1 MDEKLFR
8 ILYVFTDLATPL
20 LAGYIAYQRGRIS
33 DALCNALIRFNIIV
47 MATLLAVLSFWV
59 MPLSRSLLWL
69 PLFSALFMLVPSSI
83 AYLTFARRHKDALS
97 RGAYYMSAMLTNIG
111 TIAGLAA
118 FILYDEAGFAYVQIV
133 SSFQVGL
140 LVLVCFPLAAK
151 FRAQGAKD
159 GHRVHLSLRELFLTP
174 NQMPVLGLIA
184 GLALNVCGI
193 ERPDVLAAAFQALVH
208 IGAWTALFPVGCLVD
223 FSRAL
228 PYIKKTADLIPL
240 RFLLTPL
247 IFFGLCRLLF
257 ADSVL
262 IGSVLL
268 IAAAPTAINAVLTAR
283 LYKLNVDLT
292 VASFLVTTVIYL
304 LLFYP
309 LFFLYVT
316 HGGSF

>member
-59 MPLSRSLLWL
+59 MPLSKSLLWL
-69 PLFSALFMLVPSSI
+69 PLFSALFMLVPGSI
-83 AYLTFARRHKDALS
+83 AYLTFARRHKNALS

-184 GLALNVCGI
+184 GLALNVCGV
-193 ERPDVLAAAFQALVH
+193 ERPAVLAAAFQALVH

-223 FSRAL
+223 FSRAR

-247 IFFGLCRLLF
+247 LFFGLCRLLF
-257 ADSVL
+257 ADAVL
-262 IGSVLL
+262 IGSMLL
-268 IAAAPTAINAVLTAR
+268 VAAAPTAINAVLTAR

-292 VASFLVTTVIYL
+292 VASFLVTTVLYL

>member
-69 PLFSALFMLVPSSI
+69 PLFSALFMLVPGSI

-111 TIAGLAA
+111 TIAGLSA
-118 FILYDEAGFAYVQIV
+118 FILYDEVGFAYVQIV

-140 LVLVCFPLAAK
+140 LVLVCFPLAAM
-151 FRAQGAKD
+151 FRAQGAKE
-159 GHRVHLSLRELFLTP
+159 GTRVHLSFRELFLTP
-174 NQMPVLGLIA
+174 NQVPVLGLIA
-184 GLALNVCGI
+184 GLALNVYGV
-193 ERPDVLAAAFQALVH
+193 ERPAVLGTAFQALVH

>member
-59 MPLSRSLLWL
+59 MPLSKSLLWL
-69 PLFSALFMLVPSSI
+69 PLFSALFMLVPGSI

-111 TIAGLAA
+111 TIAGLSA
-118 FILYDEAGFAYVQIV
+118 FILYDEVGFAYVQIV

-140 LVLVCFPLAAK
+140 LVLVCFPLAAM
-151 FRAQGAKD
+151 FRAQGAKE
-159 GHRVHLSLRELFLTP
+159 GTRVHLSLRELFLTP
-174 NQMPVLGLIA
+174 NQVPVLGLIA
-184 GLALNVCGI
+184 GLALNVYGV
-193 ERPDVLAAAFQALVH
+193 ERPAVFGTAFQALVH

-223 FSRAL
+223 FSRAR

>member
-59 MPLSRSLLWL
+59 MPLSKSLLWL
-69 PLFSALFMLVPSSI
+69 PLFSALFMLVPGSI

-111 TIAGLAA
+111 TIAGLSA
-118 FILYDEAGFAYVQIV
+118 FILYDEVGFAYVQIV

-174 NQMPVLGLIA
+174 NQVPVLGLIA
-184 GLALNVCGI
+184 GLALNVYGV
-193 ERPDVLAAAFQALVH
+193 ERPAVFGTAFQALVH

-228 PYIKKTADLIPL
+228 PYINKTADLIPL

>member
-59 MPLSRSLLWL
+59 MPLSKSLLWL
-69 PLFSALFMLVPSSI
+69 PLFSALFMLVPGSI

-111 TIAGLAA
+111 TIAGLSA
-118 FILYDEAGFAYVQIV
+118 FILYDEVGFAYVQIV

-140 LVLVCFPLAAK
+140 LVLVCFPLAAM
-151 FRAQGAKD
+151 FRAQGAKE
-159 GHRVHLSLRELFLTP
+159 GTRVHLSLRELFLTP
-174 NQMPVLGLIA
+174 NQVPVLGLIA
-184 GLALNVCGI
+184 GLALNVYGV
-193 ERPDVLAAAFQALVH
+193 ERPAVLGTAFQALVH

-316 HGGSF
+316 RGGSF

>member
-59 MPLSRSLLWL
+59 MPLSKSLLCL
-69 PLFSALFMLVPSSI
+69 PLFSALFMLVPGSI

-111 TIAGLAA
+111 TIAGLSA
-118 FILYDEAGFAYVQIV
+118 FILYDEVGFAYVQIV

-140 LVLVCFPLAAK
+140 LVLVCFPLAAM
-151 FRAQGAKD
+151 FRAQGAKE
-159 GHRVHLSLRELFLTP
+159 GTRVHLSLRELFLTP
-174 NQMPVLGLIA
+174 NQVPVLGLIA
-184 GLALNVCGI
+184 GLALNVYGV
-193 ERPDVLAAAFQALVH
+193 ERPAVLGTAFQALVH

>member
-8 ILYVFTDLATPL
+8 ILYVFSDLATPL

-69 PLFSALFMLVPSSI
+69 PLFSALFMLVPGSI
-83 AYLTFARRHKDALS
+83 AYLTFARRHKDSLS

-111 TIAGLAA
+111 TIAGLSA

-140 LVLVCFPLAAK
+140 LVLICFPLAAM
-151 FRAQGAKD
+151 FRAQGAKE
-159 GHRVHLSLRELFLTP
+159 GTRVHLSLRELFLTP
-174 NQMPVLGLIA
+174 NQVPVLGLIA
-184 GLALNVCGI
+184 GLALNVYGV
-193 ERPDVLAAAFQALVH
+193 ERPAVLGTAFQALVH

>member
-1 MDEKLFR
+1 MNETIFR
-8 ILYVFTDLATPL
+8 LIYVGTDLIAPL
-20 LAGYIAYQRGRIS
+20 IAGYIAYQRGFIS
-33 DALCNALIRFNIIV
+33 DARCNAVIRFNIIV
-47 MATLLAVLSFWV
+47 MATLLALLSFWV
-59 MPLSRSLLWL
+59 MPLSKSLLWL
-69 PLFSALFMLVPSSI
+69 PLFSALFMLVPGAI
-83 AYLTFARRHKDALS
+83 ALLTFARRHKDPLS

-111 TIAGLAA
+111 TIAGLSA

-140 LVLVCFPLAAK
+140 LVLVCFPLAAL
-151 FRAQGAKD
+151 FRAQGAAD
-159 GHRVHLSLRELFLTP
+159 AHRVHLSVRELFLTP
-174 NQMPVLGLIA
+174 NQVPILGLIA
-184 GLALNVCGI
+184 GLSLNFLGV
-193 ERPDVLAAAFQALVH
+193 ERPAVLGAAFQSLVH

-223 FSRAL
+223 FSRARL
-228 PYIKKTADLIPL
+228 YIKNTADLVPL

-257 ADSVL
+257 DDPVL
-262 IGSVLL
+262 IGSLLL

-292 VASFLVTTVIYL
+292 VASFLVTTVLYL

-316 HGGSF
+316 SGGGF

>member
-59 MPLSRSLLWL
+59 MPLSKSLLWL
-69 PLFSALFMLVPSSI
+69 PLFSALFMLVPGSI
-83 AYLTFARRHKDALS
+83 AYLTFARRHKDSLS

-111 TIAGLAA
+111 TIAGLSA
-118 FILYDEAGFAYVQIV
+118 FILYDEVGFAYVQIV

-140 LVLVCFPLAAK
+140 LVLVCFPLAAM
-151 FRAQGAKD
+151 FRAQGAKE
-159 GHRVHLSLRELFLTP
+159 GTRVHLSLRELFLTP
-174 NQMPVLGLIA
+174 NQVPVLGLIA
-184 GLALNVCGI
+184 GLALNVFGV
-193 ERPDVLAAAFQALVH
+193 ERPAVLGTAFQALVH

>member
-59 MPLSRSLLWL
+59 MPLSKSLLWL
-69 PLFSALFMLVPSSI
+69 PLFSALFMLVPGSI

-111 TIAGLAA
+111 TIAGLSA
-118 FILYDEAGFAYVQIV
+118 FILYDEVGFAYVQIV

-140 LVLVCFPLAAK
+140 LVLVCFPLAAM
-151 FRAQGAKD
+151 FRAQGAKE
-159 GHRVHLSLRELFLTP
+159 GTRVHLSLRELFLTP
-174 NQMPVLGLIA
+174 NQVPVLGLIA
-184 GLALNVCGI
+184 GLALNVYGV
-193 ERPDVLAAAFQALVH
+193 ERPAVFGTAFQALVH

-228 PYIKKTADLIPL
+228 PYINKTADLIPL

-292 VASFLVTTVIYL
+292 VASFLVTTIIYL

>member
-69 PLFSALFMLVPSSI
+69 PLFSALFMLVPGSI

-111 TIAGLAA
+111 TIAGLSA
-118 FILYDEAGFAYVQIV
+118 FILYDEVGFAYVQIV

-140 LVLVCFPLAAK
+140 LVLVCFPLAAM
-151 FRAQGAKD
+151 FRAQGAKE
-159 GHRVHLSLRELFLTP
+159 GTRVHLSLRELFLTP
-174 NQMPVLGLIA
+174 NQVPVLGLIA
-184 GLALNVCGI
+184 GLALNVYGV
-193 ERPDVLAAAFQALVH
+193 ERPAVLGTAFQALVH

>member
-59 MPLSRSLLWL
+59 MPLSKSLLWL
-69 PLFSALFMLVPSSI
+69 SLFSALFMLVPGSI

-111 TIAGLAA
+111 TIAGLSA
-118 FILYDEAGFAYVQIV
+118 FILYDEVGFAYVQIV

-140 LVLVCFPLAAK
+140 LVLVCFPLAAM
-151 FRAQGAKD
+151 FRAQGAKE
-159 GHRVHLSLRELFLTP
+159 GTRVHLSLRELFLTP
-174 NQMPVLGLIA
+174 NQVPVLGLIA
-184 GLALNVCGI
+184 GLALNVYGV
-193 ERPDVLAAAFQALVH
+193 ERPAVLGTAFQALVH

>member
-69 PLFSALFMLVPSSI
+69 PLFSALFMLVPGSI

-111 TIAGLAA
+111 TIAGLSA
-118 FILYDEAGFAYVQIV
+118 FILYDEVGFAYVQIV

-140 LVLVCFPLAAK
+140 LVLVCFPLAAM
-151 FRAQGAKD
+151 FRAQGAKE
-159 GHRVHLSLRELFLTP
+159 GARVHLSLRELFLTP
-174 NQMPVLGLIA
+174 NQVPVLGLIA
-184 GLALNVCGI
+184 GLALNVFGV
-193 ERPDVLAAAFQALVH
+193 ERPAVLGTAFQALVH

-292 VASFLVTTVIYL
+292 VASFRVTTVIYL

-316 HGGSF
+316 RGGSF

>member
-1 MDEKLFR
+1 M
-8 ILYVFTDLATPL
+8 
-20 LAGYIAYQRGRIS
+20 
-33 DALCNALIRFNIIV
+33 
-47 MATLLAVLSFWV
+47 
-59 MPLSRSLLWL
+59 
-69 PLFSALFMLVPSSI
+69 
-83 AYLTFARRHKDALS
+83 
-97 RGAYYMSAMLTNIG
+97 
-111 TIAGLAA
+111 
-118 FILYDEAGFAYVQIV
+118 
-133 SSFQVGL
+133 
-140 LVLVCFPLAAK
+140 
-151 FRAQGAKD
+151 
-159 GHRVHLSLRELFLTP
+159 
-174 NQMPVLGLIA
+174 LGLIA
-184 GLALNVCGI
+184 GLALNVFGV
-193 ERPDVLAAAFQALVH
+193 ERPAVLAAAFQALVH

-223 FSRAL
+223 FSRAR

>member
-59 MPLSRSLLWL
+59 MPLSKSLLWL
-69 PLFSALFMLVPSSI
+69 PLFSALFMLVPGSI

-111 TIAGLAA
+111 TIAGLSA
-118 FILYDEAGFAYVQIV
+118 FILYDEVGFAYVQIV

-140 LVLVCFPLAAK
+140 LVLVCFPLAAM
-151 FRAQGAKD
+151 FRAQGAKE
-159 GHRVHLSLRELFLTP
+159 GTRVHLSLRELFLTP
-174 NQMPVLGLIA
+174 NQVPVLGLIA
-184 GLALNVCGI
+184 GLALNVYGV
-193 ERPDVLAAAFQALVH
+193 ERPAVFGTAFQALVH

-316 HGGSF
+316 HGGNF

>member
-59 MPLSRSLLWL
+59 MPLSKSLLWL
-69 PLFSALFMLVPSSI
+69 PLFSALFMLVPGSI

-111 TIAGLAA
+111 TIAGLSA
-118 FILYDEAGFAYVQIV
+118 FILYDEVGFAYVQIV

-140 LVLVCFPLAAK
+140 LVLVCFPLAAM
-151 FRAQGAKD
+151 FRAQGAKE
-159 GHRVHLSLRELFLTP
+159 GTRVHLSLRELFLTP
-174 NQMPVLGLIA
+174 NQVPVLGLIA
-184 GLALNVCGI
+184 GLALNVYGV
-193 ERPDVLAAAFQALVH
+193 ERPAVLGTAFQALVH

>member
-59 MPLSRSLLWL
+59 MPLSKSLLWL
-69 PLFSALFMLVPSSI
+69 PLFSALFMLVPGSI

-111 TIAGLAA
+111 TIAGLSA
-118 FILYDEAGFAYVQIV
+118 FILYDEVGFAYVQIV

-140 LVLVCFPLAAK
+140 LVLVCFPLAAM
-151 FRAQGAKD
+151 FRAQGAKE
-159 GHRVHLSLRELFLTP
+159 GTRVHLSLRELFLTP
-174 NQMPVLGLIA
+174 NKVPVLGLIA
-184 GLALNVCGI
+184 GLALNVYGV
-193 ERPDVLAAAFQALVH
+193 ERPAVLGTAFQALVH

-316 HGGSF
+316 RGGSF

>member
-69 PLFSALFMLVPSSI
+69 PLFSALFMLVPGSI

-111 TIAGLAA
+111 TIAGLSA
-118 FILYDEAGFAYVQIV
+118 FLLYDEVGFAYVQIV

-140 LVLVCFPLAAK
+140 LVLVCFPLAAM
-151 FRAQGAKD
+151 FRAQGAKE
-159 GHRVHLSLRELFLTP
+159 GTRVHLSFRELFLTP
-174 NQMPVLGLIA
+174 NQVPVLGLIA
-184 GLALNVCGI
+184 GLALNVYGV
-193 ERPDVLAAAFQALVH
+193 ERPAVLGTAFQALVH

-316 HGGSF
+316 RGGSF

>member
-59 MPLSRSLLWL
+59 MPLSKSLLWL
-69 PLFSALFMLVPSSI
+69 PLFSALFMLVPGSI

-111 TIAGLAA
+111 TIAGLSA
-118 FILYDEAGFAYVQIV
+118 FILYDEVGFAYVQIV

-140 LVLVCFPLAAK
+140 LVLVCFPLAAM
-151 FRAQGAKD
+151 FRAQGAKE
-159 GHRVHLSLRELFLTP
+159 GTRVHLSLRELFLTP
-174 NQMPVLGLIA
+174 NQVPVLGLIA
-184 GLALNVCGI
+184 GLALNVYGV
-193 ERPDVLAAAFQALVH
+193 ERPAVFGTAFQALVH

-228 PYIKKTADLIPL
+228 PYINKTADLIPL

>member
-59 MPLSRSLLWL
+59 MPLSKSLLWL
-69 PLFSALFMLVPSSI
+69 PLFSALFMLVPGSI

-111 TIAGLAA
+111 TIAGLSA
-118 FILYDEAGFAYVQIV
+118 FILYDEVGFAYVQIV

-140 LVLVCFPLAAK
+140 LVLVCFPLAAM
-151 FRAQGAKD
+151 FRAQGAKE
-159 GHRVHLSLRELFLTP
+159 GTRVHLSLRELFLTP
-174 NQMPVLGLIA
+174 NQVPVLGLIA
-184 GLALNVCGI
+184 GLALNVYGV
-193 ERPDVLAAAFQALVH
+193 ERPAVLGTAFQALEH

>member
-1 MDEKLFR
+1 MNETIFR
-8 ILYVFTDLATPL
+8 LIYVGTDLIAPL
-20 LAGYIAYQRGRIS
+20 IAGYIAYQRGFIS
-33 DALCNALIRFNIIV
+33 DARCNAVIRFNIIV
-47 MATLLAVLSFWV
+47 MATLLALLSFWV
-59 MPLSRSLLWL
+59 MPLSKSLLWL
-69 PLFSALFMLVPSSI
+69 PLFSALFMLVPGAI
-83 AYLTFARRHKDALS
+83 ALLTFARRHKDPLS

-111 TIAGLAA
+111 TIAGLSA

-140 LVLVCFPLAAK
+140 LVLVCFPLAAL
-151 FRAQGAKD
+151 FRAQGVAD
-159 GHRVHLSLRELFLTP
+159 AHRVHLSVRELFLTP
-174 NQMPVLGLIA
+174 NQVPILGLIA
-184 GLALNVCGI
+184 GLSLNFLGV
-193 ERPDVLAAAFQALVH
+193 ERPAVLGAAFQSLVH

-223 FSRAL
+223 FSRARL
-228 PYIKKTADLIPL
+228 YIKNTADLVPL

-257 ADSVL
+257 DDPVL
-262 IGSVLL
+262 IGSLLL

-292 VASFLVTTVIYL
+292 VASFLVTTVLYL

-316 HGGSF
+316 SGGGF

>member
-59 MPLSRSLLWL
+59 MPLSKSLLWL
-69 PLFSALFMLVPSSI
+69 PLFSALFMLVPGSI

-111 TIAGLAA
+111 TIAGLSA
-118 FILYDEAGFAYVQIV
+118 FILYDEVGFAYVQIV

-140 LVLVCFPLAAK
+140 LVLVCFPLAAM
-151 FRAQGAKD
+151 FRAQGAKE
-159 GHRVHLSLRELFLTP
+159 GTRVHLSLRELFLTP
-174 NQMPVLGLIA
+174 NQVPVLGLIA
-184 GLALNVCGI
+184 GLALNVYGV
-193 ERPDVLAAAFQALVH
+193 ERPAVLGTAFQALVH

-292 VASFLVTTVIYL
+292 VASFLVTTIIYL

>member
-69 PLFSALFMLVPSSI
+69 PLFSALFMLVPGSI

-111 TIAGLAA
+111 TIAGLSA
-118 FILYDEAGFAYVQIV
+118 FILYDEVGFAYVQIV

-140 LVLVCFPLAAK
+140 LVLVCFPLAAM
-151 FRAQGAKD
+151 FRAQGAKEEA
-159 GHRVHLSLRELFLTP
+159 RVHLSLRELFLTP
-174 NQMPVLGLIA
+174 NQVPVLGLIA
-184 GLALNVCGI
+184 GLALNVCGV
-193 ERPDVLAAAFQALVH
+193 ERPAVLAAAFQALVH

-257 ADSVL
+257 VDSVL

>member
-69 PLFSALFMLVPSSI
+69 PLFSALFMLVPGSI

-111 TIAGLAA
+111 TIAGLSA
-118 FILYDEAGFAYVQIV
+118 FILYDEVGFAYVQIV

-140 LVLVCFPLAAK
+140 LVLVCFPLAAM
-151 FRAQGAKD
+151 FRAQGAKE
-159 GHRVHLSLRELFLTP
+159 GTRVHLSLRELFLTP
-174 NQMPVLGLIA
+174 NQVPVLGLIA
-184 GLALNVCGI
+184 GLALNVYGV
-193 ERPDVLAAAFQALVH
+193 ERPAVLGTAFQALVH

-316 HGGSF
+316 RGGSF

>member
-69 PLFSALFMLVPSSI
+69 PLFSALFLLVPGSI

-111 TIAGLAA
+111 TIAGLSA
-118 FILYDEAGFAYVQIV
+118 FILYDEVGFAYVQIV

-140 LVLVCFPLAAK
+140 LVLVCFPLAAM
-151 FRAQGAKD
+151 FRAQGAKE
-159 GHRVHLSLRELFLTP
+159 GTRVHLSLRELFLTP
-174 NQMPVLGLIA
+174 NQVPVLGLIA
-184 GLALNVCGI
+184 GLALNVYGV
-193 ERPDVLAAAFQALVH
+193 ERPAVLGTAFQALVH

>member
-69 PLFSALFMLVPSSI
+69 PLFSALFMLVPGSI

-111 TIAGLAA
+111 TIAGLSA
-118 FILYDEAGFAYVQIV
+118 FILYDEVGFAYVQIV

-140 LVLVCFPLAAK
+140 LVLVCFPLAAM
-151 FRAQGAKD
+151 FRAQGAKE
-159 GHRVHLSLRELFLTP
+159 GTRVHLSFRELFLTP
-174 NQMPVLGLIA
+174 NQVPVLGLIA
-184 GLALNVCGI
+184 GLALNVYGV
-193 ERPDVLAAAFQALVH
+193 ERPAVLGTAFQALVH

-316 HGGSF
+316 RGGSF

>member
-33 DALCNALIRFNIIV
+33 DALCNAIIRFNIIV

-59 MPLSRSLLWL
+59 MPLSKSLLWL
-69 PLFSALFMLVPSSI
+69 PLFSALFMLVPGSI
-83 AYLTFARRHKDALS
+83 AYLTFARRHKDTLS

-111 TIAGLAA
+111 TIAGLSA
-118 FILYDEAGFAYVQIV
+118 FILYDETGFAYVQIV

-140 LVLVCFPLAAK
+140 LVLVCFPLAAM
-151 FRAQGAKD
+151 FRAHGAKE
-159 GHRVHLSLRELFLTP
+159 GARVHLSLRELFLTP
-174 NQMPVLGLIA
+174 NQVPVLGLIA
-184 GLALNVCGI
+184 GLALNVYGV
-193 ERPDVLAAAFQALVH
+193 ERPAVLGTAFQALVH

-223 FSRAL
+223 FSRAR

>member
-59 MPLSRSLLWL
+59 MPLSKSLLWL
-69 PLFSALFMLVPSSI
+69 PLFSALFMLVPGSI

-111 TIAGLAA
+111 TIAGLSA
-118 FILYDEAGFAYVQIV
+118 FILYDEVGFAYVQIV

-140 LVLVCFPLAAK
+140 LVLVCFPLAAM
-151 FRAQGAKD
+151 FRAQGAKE
-159 GHRVHLSLRELFLTP
+159 GTRVHLSLRQLFLTP
-174 NQMPVLGLIA
+174 NQVPVLGLIA
-184 GLALNVCGI
+184 GLALNVYGV
-193 ERPDVLAAAFQALVH
+193 ERPAVLGTAFQALVH

>member
-1 MDEKLFR
+1 
-8 ILYVFTDLATPL
+8 
-20 LAGYIAYQRGRIS
+20 
-33 DALCNALIRFNIIV
+33 
-47 MATLLAVLSFWV
+47 
-59 MPLSRSLLWL
+59 
-69 PLFSALFMLVPSSI
+69 MLVPGSI

-111 TIAGLAA
+111 TIAGLSA
-118 FILYDEAGFAYVQIV
+118 FILYDEVGFAYVQIV

-140 LVLVCFPLAAK
+140 LVLVCFPLAAM
-151 FRAQGAKD
+151 FRAQGAKE
-159 GHRVHLSLRELFLTP
+159 GTRVHLSLRELFLTP
-174 NQMPVLGLIA
+174 NQVPVLGLIA
-184 GLALNVCGI
+184 GLALNVYGV
-193 ERPDVLAAAFQALVH
+193 ERPAVLGTAFQALVH

-247 IFFGLCRLLF
+247 IFFGLCRPLF

-304 LLFYP
+304 VLFYP

>member
-33 DALCNALIRFNIIV
+33 DAQCNVLIRFNIIV

-59 MPLSRSLLWL
+59 MPLSKSLLWL
-69 PLFSALFMLVPSSI
+69 PLFSALFMLVPGSI

-111 TIAGLAA
+111 TIAGLSA
-118 FILYDEAGFAYVQIV
+118 FILYDEVGFAYVQIV

-140 LVLVCFPLAAK
+140 LVLVCFPLAAM
-151 FRAQGAKD
+151 FRAQGAKE
-159 GHRVHLSLRELFLTP
+159 GTRVHLSLRELFLTP
-174 NQMPVLGLIA
+174 NQVPVLGLIA
-184 GLALNVCGI
+184 GLALNVYGV
-193 ERPDVLAAAFQALVH
+193 ERPAVLGTAFQALVH

>member
-59 MPLSRSLLWL
+59 MPLSKSLLWL
-69 PLFSALFMLVPSSI
+69 PLFSALFMLVPGSI

-111 TIAGLAA
+111 TIAGLSA
-118 FILYDEAGFAYVQIV
+118 FILYDEVGFAYVQIV

-140 LVLVCFPLAAK
+140 LVLVCFPLAAM
-151 FRAQGAKD
+151 FRAQGAKE
-159 GHRVHLSLRELFLTP
+159 GTRVHLSLRELFLTP
-174 NQMPVLGLIA
+174 NQVPVLGLIA
-184 GLALNVCGI
+184 GLALNVYGV
-193 ERPDVLAAAFQALVH
+193 ERPAVLGTAFQALVH

-223 FSRAL
+223 FSRAR

>member
-33 DALCNALIRFNIIV
+33 DAQCNVLIRFNIIV

-59 MPLSRSLLWL
+59 MPLSKSLLWL
-69 PLFSALFMLVPSSI
+69 PLFSALFMLVPGSI

-193 ERPDVLAAAFQALVH
+193 ERPAVLAAAFQALVH

-292 VASFLVTTVIYL
+292 VASFLVTTVLYL

>member
-8 ILYVFTDLATPL
+8 ILYVFSDLAAPL

-69 PLFSALFMLVPSSI
+69 PLFSALFMLVPGSI
-83 AYLTFARRHKDALS
+83 AYLTFARRHKDTLS

-111 TIAGLAA
+111 TIAGLSA
-118 FILYDEAGFAYVQIV
+118 FILYDEVGFAYVQIV

-140 LVLVCFPLAAK
+140 LVLVCFPLAAM
-151 FRAQGAKD
+151 FRAQGAKE
-159 GHRVHLSLRELFLTP
+159 GARVHLSLRELFLTP
-174 NQMPVLGLIA
+174 NQVPVLGLIA
-184 GLALNVCGI
+184 GLALNVCGV
-193 ERPDVLAAAFQALVH
+193 ERPAVLAAAFQALVH

-223 FSRAL
+223 FSRAR

>member
-59 MPLSRSLLWL
+59 MPLSKSLLWL
-69 PLFSALFMLVPSSI
+69 PLFSALFMLVPGSI

-174 NQMPVLGLIA
+174 NQVPVLGLIA
-184 GLALNVCGI
+184 GLALNVYGV
-193 ERPDVLAAAFQALVH
+193 ERPAVFGTAFQALVH

-228 PYIKKTADLIPL
+228 PYINKTADLIPL